1 MQLGKK
7 YINTEKILLIK
18 KLQHQKYNMN
28 KILNFD
34 NFINE
39 NLEDLWKT
47 YVTKLEP
54 DTSGKIKSFIDKKEM
69 NIDIYKNML
78 SDIITNIISKFTEI
92 SSLEIEDSQKI
103 KKIGQQLFIFF
114 TVIETFLSN
123 ISDRYPKKK
132 DLYQPSSILKD
143 AKSPINNIFSYNTD
157 DFSKNLSINII
168 KLLTDWGKQLDL
180 SNDGIEKIKK
190 FQLFEENIQ
199 GNAVISKYIE
209 FSTNLMTYIKE
220 FSYKKLQEIIKKPI

>member
-1 MQLGKK
+1 
-7 YINTEKILLIK
+7 
-18 KLQHQKYNMN
+18 MN